1 LNKKPTI
8 LIFGPLPPPA
18 GGISIHIWRLKY
30 LLEQEFTV
38 DFIDEA
44 STRKKE
50 YYNVKSFNPF
60 PYLQKIGKADIL
72 YIQTG
77 SRILK
82 KLHILTGKLMGK
94 KMIITLHG
102 YGPRRKMPFRAIDSF
117 FFRMADKIILVNPDI
132 FNRLSLPTEKCI
144 YKHAFLPPVMQEEAA
159 LPAHVSDWMNNTR
172 RSGAS
177 ILCANASR
185 LDIFQGQELYGLD
198 MCIDVT
204 KRLLEKRIPVGFIY
218 TVSSTEHCADRF
230 EQYQQ
235 QIKSLGLSEHFLLLH
250 EKVSFVKVIER
261 SDVVV
266 RPTNTDGDA
275 LTIREAIY
283 LGKPILA
290 SDVVERPEG
299 TTLFKTRDLDDLE
312 AKLVEL
318 IKEKQSGKAIGVTG
332 PAANQTDF
340 KQFYSNLIH
349 DVLNRKAYNV
359 SGKAL
364 A

>member
-1 LNKKPTI
+1 
-8 LIFGPLPPPA
+8 
-18 GGISIHIWRLKY
+18 
-30 LLEQEFTV
+30 
-38 DFIDEA
+38 
-44 STRKKE
+44 
-50 YYNVKSFNPF
+50 
-60 PYLQKIGKADIL
+60 
-72 YIQTG
+72 
-77 SRILK
+77 
-82 KLHILTGKLMGK
+82 
-94 KMIITLHG
+94 
-102 YGPRRKMPFRAIDSF
+102 MPFRAIDSF

-132 FNRLSLPTEKCI
+132 FNRLTLPADKCV
-144 YKHAFLPPVMQEEAA
+144 YKHAFLPPVMQEEAP
-159 LPAHVSDWMNNTR
+159 LPAHVSDWLNNTR

-185 LDIFQGQELYGLD
+185 LDLFEGQELYGLD

-235 QIKSLGLSEHFLLLH
+235 QIQSLGLSDHFLLLH
-250 EKVSFVKVIER
+250 EKVSFVKVIEQ
-261 SDVVV
+261 SDVVL

-312 AKLVEL
+312 VKLTEL
-318 IKEKQSGKAIGVTG
+318 ITHKNTG
-332 PAANQTDF
+332 YLAGTKPGSANQPDF
-340 KQFYSNLIH
+340 KQFYSNLIQ
-349 DVLNRKAYNV
+349 DVLNRKAYTE

>member
-1 LNKKPTI
+1 MNKKPTI

-44 STRKKE
+44 STRKKA

-60 PYLQKIGKADIL
+60 PYLRKIGRADIL

-132 FNRLSLPTEKCI
+132 FNRLSLPAEKCI
-144 YKHAFLPPVMQEEAA
+144 YKHAFLPPVLQEEVP
-159 LPAHVSDWMNNTR
+159 LPAHVSDWLLNTR
-172 RSGAS
+172 KSGAT

-185 LDIFQGQELYGLD
+185 LDLFQGKELYGLD

-204 KRLLEKRIPVGFIY
+204 RRLLDKRIPVGFIY
-218 TVSSTEHCADRF
+218 TVSSTEHCEDRF

-235 QIKSLGLSEHFLLLH
+235 QIKTLGLTNHFMLLH
-250 EKVSFVKVIER
+250 EKVSFVKVIEQ
-261 SDVVV
+261 SDIVL

-290 SDVVERPEG
+290 SDVTER
-299 TTLFKTRDLDDLE
+299 
-312 AKLVEL
+312 
-318 IKEKQSGKAIGVTG
+318 
-332 PAANQTDF
+332 
-340 KQFYSNLIH
+340 
-349 DVLNRKAYNV
+349 
-359 SGKAL
+359 
-364 A
+364 